1 MTRLVLNRALHPVGI
16 AAGLLAAALFAL
28 PARAAG
34 GTPPI
39 GLITMSGQ
47 GRAAAVPDEAQLSA
61 GVVSEA
67 KAAATALGDN
77 NHKMRAVF
85 AALKALGIKARNI
98 QTSGFSVSPQ
108 YPAYN
113 SKQPRHIIG
122 YRVANTVRVKLD
134 DMKKLGAALDALV
147 SAGANQINNVGFA
160 IADPKP
166 LQAKAREEAVTDAT
180 EKAKAYARA
189 AGVTLGPVQSI
200 DERGGSGPR
209 PVAMMALRKS
219 DDAVPVA
226 AGEETVSAQVTIAWQ
241 IR

>member
-1 MTRLVLNRALHPVGI
+1 MTRLILNRALHPVGI

-34 GTPPI
+34 DNPPMR
-39 GLITMSGQ
+39 LITMSGQ
-47 GRAAAVPDEAQLSA
+47 GQAAAVPNEAQLSA

-67 KAAATALGDN
+67 TTAAAALSDN
-77 NHKMRAVF
+77 SAKMRTVF
-85 AALKALGIKARNI
+85 AALKQLGIKDRNI
-98 QTSGFSVSPQ
+98 QTSDFSVSPQ

-113 SKQPRHIIG
+113 SKEPRHITG

-147 SAGANQINNVGFA
+147 GAGANQIDNVGFA

-166 LQAKAREEAVTDAT
+166 LLAKAREDAVKDAT
-180 EKAKAYARA
+180 EKAQAYARA
-189 AGVTLGPVQSI
+189 AGVTLGPIQSI
-200 DERGGSGPR
+200 DEREGGGPR
-209 PVAMMALRKS
+209 PIAMMALRKS
-219 DDAVPVA
+219 AEAVPVA